1 MKVVK
6 KTKTK
11 TRTAGCL
18 QLCKKQEAVSET
30 AMCEICQIF
39 AHAMCEIFNDCY
51 VTKAAL
57 LEMLKKYSIPS
68 IEKYCVTILF
78 IYVQNQLHLQ
88 MPRNTSKIINHK

>member
-6 KTKTK
+6 KNIPKAK
-11 TRTAGCL
+11 TAGCL
-18 QLCKKQEAVSET
+18 QLCNKQEAVSET
-30 AMCEICQIF
+30 AMCEICEIF

-57 LEMLKKYSIPS
+57 LADA
-68 IEKYCVTILF
+68 EKLFNSVNRKVCVTILF